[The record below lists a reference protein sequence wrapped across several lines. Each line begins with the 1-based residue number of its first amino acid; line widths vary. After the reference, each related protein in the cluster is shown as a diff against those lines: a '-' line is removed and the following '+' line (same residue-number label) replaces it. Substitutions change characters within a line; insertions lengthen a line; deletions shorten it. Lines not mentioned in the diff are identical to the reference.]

1 MKSRMCSLLAAYVV
15 SFLFIAPVFAQD
27 ESVYQDD
34 LIRIVARKAA
44 EGMTTWIKVCAW
56 VAQGKPVHLVQVDL
70 ALQDFFGT
78 ALEVPEV
85 LLLWDENVGAF
96 CNNWPPRNA
105 AKWEIRSVIA
115 FACADGRL
123 SVSHASIPIEAIPPS
138 KLERIKQDITRLQR
152 FQQRFQDCS
161 F

>member
-1 MKSRMCSLLAAYVV
+1 MKSRMCSLLVACVV
-15 SFLFIAPVFAQD
+15 SLLSIAPVFAQE

-34 LIRIVARKAA
+34 LIRVVARKHA
-44 EGMTTWIKVCAW
+44 EGITTWVEVCAW
-56 VAQGKPVHLVQVDL
+56 VAGGKPVHLVQVDL

-78 ALEVPEV
+78 ALAVPEV

-96 CNNWPPRNA
+96 CNSWPPRNA

-123 SVSHASIPIEAIPPS
+123 SVTHASIPIEAIPPS
-138 KLERIKQDITRLQR
+138 KLERIREDIRRLQR